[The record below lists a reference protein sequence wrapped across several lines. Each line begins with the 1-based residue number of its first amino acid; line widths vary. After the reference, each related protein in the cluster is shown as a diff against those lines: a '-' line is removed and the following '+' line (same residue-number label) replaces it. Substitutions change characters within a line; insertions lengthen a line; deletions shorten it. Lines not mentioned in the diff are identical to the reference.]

1 MSIVVVGSGLPALA
15 CALYA
20 SACSGDEVELL
31 AADAPDVARFA
42 GTGIA
47 AIEETPA
54 DVSLAVRAT
63 LDEVGSDLAIVVA
76 DTREIP
82 DEVTVLADR
91 SSIRS
96 ILLAPGGFAG
106 ALRARAALDRAG
118 RPDIAV
124 AEAPGFPV
132 LARRPQVDEVRIVAV
147 KRSMPIAGLDAAGT
161 DQALLDYGPY
171 LPALVPATL
180 ATTSLSNVNTVTHPP
195 LVLLNAARIDAGEP
209 FLICRDGLTAATS
222 RFLTALDQE
231 RLALVEAAGG
241 DPVDT
246 ATWLLRYYGQAG
258 MSGADIGACIRS
270 FQPLME
276 TPAPPT
282 LDHRYLTDDIPH
294 GVAAYLALARRLGT
308 PHQHLAAI
316 VTLSSTVIGHPLAAD
331 GDAVEAFLSWL
342 EA

>member
-1 MSIVVVGSGLPALA
+1 MSVVVVGSGLPALA

-20 SACSGDEVELL
+20 AACSGKEVELL
-31 AADAPDVARFA
+31 AADVPDAAAVAGA
-42 GTGIA
+42 GTA
-47 AIEETPA
+47 VIEEVPIG
-54 DVSLAVRAT
+54 VSVVVRSR
-63 LDEVGSDLAIVVA
+63 LDEVAADLAIVVA
-76 DTREIP
+76 DTRDIP
-82 DEVTVLADR
+82 GEVTMVAGG

-106 ALRARAALDRAG
+106 VLRATAALERAG
-118 RPDIAV
+118 RPDITV

-132 LARRPQVDEVRIVAV
+132 LARRPGVDDVRIVAV
-147 KRSMPIAGLDAAGT
+147 KRSMPVAGLDAT
-161 DQALLDYGPY
+161 RTHQALLDYGPY
-171 LPALVPATL
+171 LPTLVPATL

-209 FLICRDGLTAATS
+209 FPICRDGLTAATG

-231 RLALVEAAGG
+231 RLALVQAAGG
-241 DPVDT
+241 DAVT
-246 ATWLLRYYGQAG
+246 TTTWLRRYYGHAG
-258 MSGADIGACIRS
+258 MSGDDIGACIRS
-270 FQPLME
+270 FPPLMQ

-308 PHQHLAAI
+308 PHEHLAAI
-316 VTLSSTVIGHPLAAD
+316 VTLSSTVIGRPLAAES
-331 GDAVEAFLSWL
+331 GAVESFLSWL